1 MKDLYSSLA
10 TYFDLLKED
19 TVNPHDIAKARSAI
33 ITVAGK
39 RSKQGFCPESSFWL
53 GYFGLTQDP
62 IIKEAATCSEQ
73 NNEPEKQTPCTKSPM
88 AFFKAAYSGKAWE
101 EPPCNI
107 VMFPNASGQ

>member
-10 TYFDLLKED
+10 TYFALLKED
-19 TVNPHDIAKARSAI
+19 TVNPHDIAKARSTI
-33 ITVAGK
+33 ITIAGK

-62 IIKEAATCSEQ
+62 VIKEASTCSEQ
-73 NNEPEKQTPCTKSPM
+73 NNEPSKDTACTKSPM
-88 AFFKAAYSGKAWE
+88 TFFKAAYSGKAWE

-107 VMFPNASGQ
+107 VMFPNAMNE